1 MPSITGRRLR
11 RHKRGRCP
19 PLSLATLFVMD
30 FIRHRGPDEE
40 VDAARPPRPPTL
52 TPGTE
57 NAMDDLADVLSN
69 VQLKGDTPPRA
80 TRATPPRTAAVG
92 AASAY
97 TQGATA
103 SLASLASPVRRSP
116 RLAPPHTPPAVDS
129 DEGASLLAGVLA
141 KAASAPLPLSSELT
155 SSALRSRT
163 DAKREAAK
171 PKLVVRYKRETVA
184 AAAGAAAASSAGAV
198 SASSAALFASD
209 EASLAAATEA
219 TVTEPARTFRVAS
232 AMSSS
237 SIPSLEASSY
247 VSTASASASASAS
260 ALASQSEKGSL
271 EEKPTRRGAE
281 LRASLPHATP
291 TRKARS
297 KRDTRLPA
305 DTSRLSA
312 FARFRDQ
319 FRSALAE
326 KEKTKRAQKVSI
338 GDEPA
343 GDGDVIGD
351 GSARRPNP
359 LEAGNNS
366 EMDSLADAL
375 AAGVTLGTPSRR
387 TPARALVQ
395 PDASVGKVGLCYS
408 DIMELHAGPAHHFE
422 RPARHAEVVERFK
435 RRGLE
440 LRCESI
446 EARPATDTELL
457 LVHSRAHLH
466 AVKTAFDVTSEE
478 KVQGEG
484 DIYWT
489 KHTETCARI
498 AAGSATAAALAVAS
512 GEMHRAFAVVRPPG
526 HHAEC
531 ARAMGFCFFNNT
543 VVAARAA
550 LRAYPARVRKVL
562 LLDWDV
568 HHGNGI
574 QDVTFEDDAIMY
586 VSLHRKQEGFYPETG
601 DAGEIGSGSGRGFNV
616 NVPWPE
622 KGLSDADYLAAFD
635 LLVEPVATAFAP
647 DLVIVAA
654 GYDAAEGD
662 PLGGMRVSDQGYA
675 LMTERLMKL
684 AGGKLVCALEG
695 GYGLTATAN
704 AAAAT
709 LTAMLGFKTPPL
721 GSRRRPRRGT
731 VALLRSICAGDL
743 AECWPV
749 LRSPEHLEKLRE
761 AESRG
766 TLLGKSEDTADE
778 PKSRK
783 SLAGGARPTVTAV
796 PVPATPLR
804 RAATPT

>member
-1 MPSITGRRLR
+1 
-11 RHKRGRCP
+11 
-19 PLSLATLFVMD
+19 MD
-30 FIRHRGPDEE
+30 FIRHRGADEE
-40 VDAARPPRPPTL
+40 VDDARPPTL
-52 TPGTE
+52 TPGTK
-57 NAMDDLADVLSN
+57 NAMDHLADVLSN
-69 VQLKGDTPPRA
+69 VELRGDTPPSRADGPAPRA

-92 AASAY
+92 AALAY
-97 TQGATA
+97 AQRATA
-103 SLASLASPVRRSP
+103 SRTSVASPVRRSP
-116 RLAPPHTPPAVDS
+116 RRAPPHTPPAVDA
-129 DEGASLLAGVLA
+129 DESAHLLAGVLA
-141 KAASAPLPLSSELT
+141 KAAASPLPLSSEPP
-155 SSALRSRT
+155 SSPRGRSRT
-163 DAKREAAK
+163 EAKRDAVR

-184 AAAGAAAASSAGAV
+184 AAAGVAAASSAG
-198 SASSAALFASD
+198 
-209 EASLAAATEA
+209 
-219 TVTEPARTFRVAS
+219 
-232 AMSSS
+232 
-237 SIPSLEASSY
+237 
-247 VSTASASASASAS
+247 ASASASASAS
-260 ALASQSEKGSL
+260 FASAAASFASDDASDATAATDATTRKPALSSSVASVASSSAASSVPFREASSFAPSEPESESELEKGTLRESEK
-271 EEKPTRRGAE
+271 PNRRGAE
-281 LRASLPHATP
+281 LRASLPHSTP

-312 FARFRDQ
+312 FAQFREQ
-319 FRSALAE
+319 RRSALAE
-326 KEKTKRAQKVSI
+326 KEKSKRAQRKSRGADDAEV
-338 GDEPA
+338 
-343 GDGDVIGD
+343 
-351 GSARRPNP
+351 N
-359 LEAGNNS
+359 
-366 EMDSLADAL
+366 SLADAL

-387 TPARALVQ
+387 TPARALAQ

-446 EARPATDTELL
+446 EARPATDAELL
-457 LVHSRAHLH
+457 LVHSPAHLY
-466 AVKTAFDVTSEE
+466 AVKTAFDAASEE

-489 KHTETCARI
+489 KHTETCARV
-498 AAGSATAAALAVAS
+498 AAGSAAAAALAVAS
-512 GEMHRAFAVVRPPG
+512 GELHRAFAVVRPPG

-550 LRAYPARVRKVL
+550 LRAYPERVRKVL
-562 LLDWDV
+562 LVDWDV

-586 VSLHRKQEGFYPETG
+586 VSLHRKQPGFYPETG
-601 DAGEIGSGSGRGFNV
+601 DADEIGRGRGRGFNV

-662 PLGGMRVSDQGYA
+662 PLGGMKVSDQGYA
-675 LMTERLMKL
+675 LMTERLAKL

-695 GYGLTATAN
+695 GYGLAATAN

-709 LTAMLGFKTPPL
+709 LSAMLGFKTPPL

-761 AESRG
+761 AGGGG
-766 TLLGKSEDTADE
+766 TPLGKGEEEADE
-778 PKSRK
+778 PTRSSWK
-783 SLAGGARPTVTAV
+783 SLVGGARPTVTAV